1 MPKQVSDKD
10 RVMTDDIYSKYEVVV
25 GLEVHAQL
33 STHSKMYCGDSAEFG
48 GSPNTHV
55 SVLSLGHP
63 GTLPVVNETAIEYAV
78 KMGLATHCDI
88 RYENQFA
95 RKNYFYADLP
105 KGYQITQDKT
115 PICTGGHIEFE
126 VNGEKKKI
134 RLTRIHLEE
143 DAGKS
148 IHDIDPYFTLVDLNR
163 AGVPLIEIVSE
174 PDVRSGDEAMEYL
187 NQIQKLVRYLGVCD
201 GNMEEGSM
209 RCDANISVR
218 LKGTN
223 VLNAR
228 SEVKNMNS
236 MRNVKR
242 AIEFE
247 FKRQVE
253 AHEKGEKLA
262 QETRG
267 FDAVKGITL
276 TQRSKEHAHDY
287 RYFPEPDL
295 PPVYVTDE
303 YIANVKAHMPKLP
316 NELKQ
321 EYMEQYGLP
330 EYDARIITDDKDLA
344 EYFNRLLAVTKNYK
358 AASNL
363 ILNTVKSYLNE
374 NGIHITDFK
383 LEPAKIA
390 SLIVLIDEGK
400 TNFSVASTSI
410 FPVMAQTGKDPLK
423 VAEELNLLQNSDE
436 GAINDLIEQVI
447 AKYPEKVAEYRGGK
461 VGLLGL
467 FVGEVMK
474 LSKGKADPKVTNKLV
489 KDKLDS

>member
-1 MPKQVSDKD
+1 MPCGVD
-10 RVMTDDIYSKYEVVV
+10 VMTEDIYSKYEVVV

-115 PICTGGHIEFE
+115 PICTGGYIEFE

-187 NQIQKLVRYLGVCD
+187 NQIQKLVRYLGICD

-218 LKGTN
+218 LKGTD

-253 AHEKGEKLA
+253 AHEKGERLA

-295 PPVYVTDE
+295 PPVFVTGE

-374 NGIHITDFK
+374 NGIHITEFK

-390 SLIVLIDEGK
+390 SLIALIDEGK

-436 GAINDLIEQVI
+436 GAINELIDQVL
-447 AKYPEKVAEYRGGK
+447 AKYPEKVAEYKSGK
-461 VGLLGL
+461 KGLLGL

-489 KDKLDS
+489 AQKLDS

>member
-1 MPKQVSDKD
+1 MADDK
-10 RVMTDDIYSKYEVVV
+10 YSKYEVVV

-33 STHSKMYCGDSAEFG
+33 STHSKMYCGDSAEFDG
-48 GSPNTHV
+48 APNTHI

-78 KMGLATHCDI
+78 KIGLATHSHI

-115 PICTGGHIEFE
+115 PICTGGYIEVE
-126 VNGEKKKI
+126 TNGVKSKI
-134 RLTRIHLEE
+134 NLTRIHLEE

-174 PDVRSGDEAMEYL
+174 PDVRSGDEAMAYL
-187 NQIQKLVRYLGVCD
+187 NEIQKLVRYLGICD

-218 LKGTN
+218 LKGSD
-223 VLNAR
+223 VLNPR

-247 FKRQVE
+247 FIRQIDALE
-253 AHEKGEKLA
+253 AGEKMV

-267 FDAVKGITL
+267 FDAVKGVTL
-276 TQRSKEHAHDY
+276 SQRSKEHAHDY

-321 EYMEQYGLP
+321 EYMNQYGLP
-330 EYDARIITDDKDLA
+330 EYDARIITEEKEMA
-344 EYFNRLLAVTKNYK
+344 EYFNRLLAETKNYK
-358 AASNL
+358 AASNWILGPVKNSLNEHGIEIKDFKVSPVSIAKL
-363 ILNTVKSYLNE
+363 IL
-374 NGIHITDFK
+374 
-383 LEPAKIA
+383 
-390 SLIVLIDEGK
+390 LIDEGK
-400 TNFSVASTSI
+400 TNFSIASTKI
-410 FPVMAQTGKDPLK
+410 FPVLVETGKDPLTI
-423 VAEELNLLQNSDE
+423 AEELNLLQSSDA
-436 GAINDLIEQVI
+436 GMINDLIEQVI
-447 AKYPEKVAEYRGGK
+447 AKYPEKVAEYRAGK
-461 VGLLGL
+461 KGLLGL

-474 LSKGKADPKVTNKLV
+474 LSKGKADPKLTNKLV
-489 KDKLDS
+489 SEKLEG

>member
-1 MPKQVSDKD
+1 MDDK
-10 RVMTDDIYSKYEVVV
+10 YSKYEVIV

-48 GSPNTHV
+48 GAPNTHI

-78 KMGLATHCDI
+78 KIGLATHSHI

-115 PICTGGHIEFE
+115 PICTGGYIEVE
-126 VNGEKKKI
+126 TNGVKSKI
-134 RLTRIHLEE
+134 NLTRIHLEE

-174 PDVRSGDEAMEYL
+174 PDVRSGDEAMAYL
-187 NQIQKLVRYLGVCD
+187 NEIQKLVRYLGICD

-218 LKGTN
+218 LKGTD
-223 VLNAR
+223 VLNPR

-247 FKRQVE
+247 FIRQIDALE
-253 AHEKGEKLA
+253 AGEKMV

-267 FDAVKGITL
+267 FDAVKGVTL
-276 TQRSKEHAHDY
+276 SQRSKEHAHDY

-321 EYMEQYGLP
+321 EYMNQYGLP
-330 EYDARIITDDKDLA
+330 EYDARIITEEKEMA
-344 EYFNRLLAVTKNYK
+344 EYFNRLLAETKNYK
-358 AASNL
+358 AASNW
-363 ILNTVKSYLNE
+363 ILGPVKNSLNE
-374 NGIHITDFK
+374 QGIEIKDFK
-383 LEPAKIA
+383 VSPTSIGK
-390 SLIVLIDEGK
+390 LITLIDEGK
-400 TNFSVASTSI
+400 TNFSIASTKI
-410 FPVMAQTGKDPLK
+410 FPVLVETGKDPLTI
-423 VAEELNLLQNSDE
+423 AEELNLLQSSDA
-436 GAINDLIEQVI
+436 GMINDLIEQVI
-447 AKYPEKVAEYRGGK
+447 AKYPEKVAEYRAGK
-461 VGLLGL
+461 KGLLGL

-474 LSKGKADPKVTNKLV
+474 LSKGKADPKLTNKLV
-489 KDKLDS
+489 SEKLEG

>member
-1 MPKQVSDKD
+1 MADDK
-10 RVMTDDIYSKYEVVV
+10 YSKYELVV

-33 STHSKMYCGDSAEFG
+33 STQSKMYCGDSAEFG
-48 GSPNTHV
+48 ASPNTQV
-55 SVLSLGHP
+55 SVISLGHP
-63 GTLPVVNETAIEYAV
+63 GTLPMVNEAAIEYAV
-78 KMGLATHCDI
+78 KIGLATHCQI
-88 RYENQFA
+88 RNENQFA

-115 PICTGGHIEFE
+115 PICHNGFMEFD
-126 VNGEKKKI
+126 VNGEKKKVGI
-134 RLTRIHLEE
+134 TRIHLEE

-174 PDVRSGDEAMEYL
+174 PDIRSGDEAMAYL
-187 NQIQKLVRYLGVCD
+187 NEIQKLVRYLNICD

-242 AIEFE
+242 AIDFE
-247 FKRQVE
+247 FIRQVD
-253 AHEKGEKLA
+253 AHEAGEKLT

-276 TQRSKEHAHDY
+276 SQRSKEHAHDY

-295 PPVYVTDE
+295 PPVVVTDE
-303 YIANVKAHMPKLP
+303 YISGVKAAMPKLP
-316 NELKQ
+316 NQLIN
-321 EYMEQYGLP
+321 EYITVYGLP
-330 EYDARIITDDKDLA
+330 AYDARIITDDKELA
-344 EYFNRLLAVTKNYK
+344 TYFNDFLTHTKNYK
-358 AASNL
+358 AASNW
-363 ILNTVKSYLNE
+363 ILGPVKNYLNE
-374 NGIHITDFK
+374 NGLEIKDFK
-383 LEPAKIA
+383 VPGSKLSK
-390 SLIVLIDEGK
+390 LIELIDEGK
-400 TNFSVASTSI
+400 TNFAIASTRI
-410 FPVMAQTGKDPLK
+410 FPVLAQNPDKEPLQI
-423 VAEELNLLQNSDE
+423 AQELDLIQNSDE
-436 GAINDLIEQVI
+436 SLIRDLAQQVI
-447 AKYPEKVAEYRGGK
+447 AKYPEKVAEYKGGK
-461 VGLLGL
+461 KGLLGL

-474 LSKGKADPKVTNKLV
+474 VSKGKADPKVANKLV
-489 KDKLDS
+489 VELLEA

>member
-1 MPKQVSDKD
+1 MDHK
-10 RVMTDDIYSKYEVVV
+10 YSKYEVVV

-63 GTLPVVNETAIEYAV
+63 GTLPMVNEKAIEYAV
-78 KMGLATHCDI
+78 KIGLATHCNI

-115 PICTGGHIEFE
+115 PICTGGFIDVET
-126 VNGEKKKI
+126 NGVKTKI
-134 RLTRIHLEE
+134 NLTRIHLEE

-174 PDVRSGDEAMEYL
+174 PDVRSGDEAMAYL
-187 NQIQKLVRYLGVCD
+187 NEIQKLVRYLGICD

-218 LKGTN
+218 LKGSN
-223 VLNAR
+223 VLNPR

-247 FKRQVE
+247 FMRQIDALE
-253 AHEKGEKLA
+253 AGEKMV

-267 FDAVKGITL
+267 FDAVKGVTL
-276 TQRSKEHAHDY
+276 SQRSKEHAHDY

-316 NELKQ
+316 NQLKL
-321 EYMEQYGLP
+321 EYMEQFGLP
-330 EYDARIITDDKDLA
+330 EYDARIITDEKEMA
-344 EYFNRLLAVTKNYK
+344 EYFNLLLTETKNYK
-358 AASNL
+358 AASNW
-363 ILNTVKSYLNE
+363 ILGPVKNSLNE
-374 NGIHITDFK
+374 HGIEIKDFK
-383 LEPAKIA
+383 VSPNSIAKLIA
-390 SLIVLIDEGK
+390 LIDEGK
-400 TNFSVASTSI
+400 TNFSVASTKI
-410 FPVMAQTGKDPLK
+410 FPVLAETGKDPLK
-423 VAEELNLLQNSDE
+423 IAEELNLLQSSDE
-436 GAINDLIEQVI
+436 GMIARLIDEVI
-447 AKYPEKVAEYRGGK
+447 AKYPEKVAEYRAGK
-461 VGLLGL
+461 KGLLGL

-474 LSKGKADPKVTNKLV
+474 LSKGKADPKLASRLVETKLAE
-489 KDKLDS
+489 

>member
-1 MPKQVSDKD
+1 MSDNKYD
-10 RVMTDDIYSKYEVVV
+10 KYEVVV

-48 GSPNTHV
+48 AMPNTQV
-55 SVLSLGHP
+55 SPLSLGHP
-63 GTLPVVNETAIEYAV
+63 GTLPMVNETAVEFAV
-78 KMGLATHCDI
+78 KMGLATHSI
-88 RYENQFA
+88 INRENQFA

-115 PICTGGHIEFE
+115 PICTEGKIEFE
-126 VNGEKKKI
+126 LNGEKKVVN
-134 RLTRIHLEE
+134 LTRIHMEE

-174 PDVRSGDEAMEYL
+174 PDIRSGDEAMAYL
-187 NQIQKLVRYLGVCD
+187 AEVRKLLRYLDICD

-209 RCDANISVR
+209 RCDANVSVR
-218 LKGTN
+218 LKGTTAFN
-223 VLNAR
+223 PR

-247 FKRQVE
+247 FIRQIDAME
-253 AHEKGEKLA
+253 AGEKLA

-295 PPVYVTDE
+295 PPVILTDE
-303 YIANVKAHMPKLP
+303 YIDTVKKHMPKLSA
-316 NELKQ
+316 ELKD
-321 EYMEQYGLP
+321 EYMNKYGLP
-330 EYDARIITDDKDLA
+330 EYDARLISDDKFTS
-344 EYFNRLLAVTKNYK
+344 EFYNTLLEHTKNYK
-358 AASNL
+358 AASNWL
-363 ILNTVKSYLNE
+363 IGPIKNYLNE
-374 NGIHITDFK
+374 NGLEIQEFK
-383 LEPAKIA
+383 VGADKLGALIA
-390 SLIVLIDEGK
+390 LIDEGK
-400 TNFSVASTSI
+400 TNFATANAKI
-410 FPVMAQTGKDPLK
+410 FPVLIDQPDKTPLQI
-423 VAEELNLLQNSDE
+423 AEELDLLQNSDA
-436 GAINDLIEQVI
+436 GDIQSIINEVL
-447 AKYPEKVAEYRGGK
+447 AKYPEKVVEYKGGK
-461 VGLLGL
+461 TGLIGM

-474 LSKGKADPKVTNKLV
+474 ASKGKADPKVANKLV
-489 KDKLDS
+489 AEALQK

>member
-1 MPKQVSDKD
+1 MDIA
-10 RVMTDDIYSKYEVVV
+10 TDDKYSKYEVVV

-48 GSPNTHV
+48 GAPNTHV
-55 SVLSLGHP
+55 SVISLGHP
-63 GTLPVVNETAIEYAV
+63 GTLPMVNETAIESAV
-78 KMGLATHCDI
+78 KIGLATNCHI

-115 PICTGGHIEFE
+115 PICTGGYIDFD
-126 VNGEKKKI
+126 VNGEKK
-134 RLTRIHLEE
+134 RVNLTRIHLEE

-174 PDVRSGDEAMEYL
+174 PDVRSGDEAMAYL
-187 NQIQKLVRYLGVCD
+187 VEIQKLVRYLGICD

-209 RCDANISVR
+209 RCDANVSVR
-218 LKGTN
+218 LKGSN

-247 FKRQVE
+247 FIRQVD
-253 AHEKGEKLA
+253 AHEAGEKLA

-267 FDAVKGITL
+267 FDAVKGITVS
-276 TQRSKEHAHDY
+276 QRSKEHAHDY

-295 PPVYVTDE
+295 PPVFVTED
-303 YIANVKAHMPKLP
+303 YIANVKNHMPKLP
-316 NELKQ
+316 AELKR
-321 EYMEQYGLP
+321 EYMEEYGLP
-330 EYDARIITDDKDLA
+330 EYDARIITEDKELADYFNKLLA
-344 EYFNRLLAVTKNYK
+344 ETKHYK
-358 AASNL
+358 AASNW
-363 ILNTVKSYLNE
+363 ILGPVKNSLNE
-374 NGIHITDFK
+374 TGKHITEFNVRPAALAK
-383 LEPAKIA
+383 LIA
-390 SLIVLIDEGK
+390 LIEDEGK
-400 TNFSVASTSI
+400 TNFSVASTKI
-410 FPVMAQTGKDPLK
+410 FPVLVETGNDPLTI
-423 VAEELNLLQNSDE
+423 AQELNLLQSSDE
-436 GAINDLIEQVI
+436 GMIKELIEQVI
-447 AKYPEKVAEYRGGK
+447 AKYPEKVAEYRAGK
-461 VGLLGL
+461 KGLLGL

-474 LSKGKADPKVTNKLV
+474 LSKGKADPKLTNKLTTE
-489 KDKLDS
+489 KLEA

>member
-1 MPKQVSDKD
+1 
-10 RVMTDDIYSKYEVVV
+10 MTDDKYSKYEVVV

-48 GSPNTHV
+48 GAPNTHI

-63 GTLPVVNETAIEYAV
+63 GTLPMVNETAIESAV
-78 KMGLATHCDI
+78 KIGLATHCEI

-115 PICTGGHIEFE
+115 PICTAGYIDVE
-126 VNGEKKKI
+126 VNGEKK
-134 RLTRIHLEE
+134 RVNLTRIHLEE

-174 PDVRSGDEAMEYL
+174 PDIRSGDEAMAYL
-187 NQIQKLVRYLGVCD
+187 NEVQKLVRYLGICD

-209 RCDANISVR
+209 RCDANVSVR
-218 LKGTN
+218 LKGSTA
-223 VLNAR
+223 LNAR

-247 FKRQVE
+247 FIRQVD

-267 FDAVKGITL
+267 FDAVKGITIS
-276 TQRSKEHAHDY
+276 QRSKEHAHDY

-295 PPVYVTDE
+295 PPVFVTQD

-316 NELKQ
+316 NELKR
-321 EYMEQYGLP
+321 EYMEEFGLP
-330 EYDARIITDDKDLA
+330 EYDARIITDDKELA
-344 EYFNRLLAVTKNYK
+344 EYFNRLLAETKNYK

-363 ILNTVKSYLNE
+363 ILGPVKNSLNE
-374 NGIHITDFK
+374 TGKHISDFSV
-383 LEPAKIA
+383 EPARLA
-390 SLIVLIDEGK
+390 RLISLIDEGK

-410 FPVMAQTGKDPLK
+410 FPVMVETGKEALQ
-423 VAEELNLLQNSDE
+423 VAEELNLLQSSDE
-436 GAINDLIEQVI
+436 GMIKDLIDQVI
-447 AKYPEKVAEYRGGK
+447 AKYPEKVQEYRAGK
-461 VGLLGL
+461 KGLLGL
-467 FVGEVMK
+467 FVGDVMK
-474 LSKGKADPKVTNKLV
+474 LSKGKADPKLTNKLMTE
-489 KDKLDS
+489 KLEN